1 MTDAQLGSEM
11 SEEQA
16 RNLLAEAGKL
26 AKPGMLGF
34 GGRKYDEAA
43 DVCKKAANIYK
54 MLKKGARLPH
64 PYLPYCAMHKHTA
77 QLWRRLRPRSLAQCA
92 VTDSMQV
99 PRRATRS

>member
-1 MTDAQLGSEM
+1 MGAFLCTHRSAEPRASTLHKRMGSTEVTDAQLGREM

-54 MLKKGARLPH
+54 MLKKGAWLPH
-64 PYLPYCAMHKHTA
+64 PYLPFCAMHKHTVH
-77 QLWRRLRPRSLAQCA
+77 L
-92 VTDSMQV
+92 
-99 PRRATRS
+99 